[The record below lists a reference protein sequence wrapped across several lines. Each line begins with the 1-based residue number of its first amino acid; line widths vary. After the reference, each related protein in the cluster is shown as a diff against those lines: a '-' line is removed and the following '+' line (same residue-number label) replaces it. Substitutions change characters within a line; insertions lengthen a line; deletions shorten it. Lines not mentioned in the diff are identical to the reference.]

1 MSYRVAAYPSTP
13 PEGENQ
19 ASISVEWDTLGEAV
33 DSFVAMVESFD
44 GEFSKRQFVIMLKLM
59 LGDYIHNTF
68 QMLSGDEQT
77 VITISK
83 I

>member
-13 PEGENQ
+13 PDGENQ
-19 ASISVEWDTLGEAV
+19 PSVSVEWDTLGEAV

-44 GEFSKRQFVIMLKLM
+44 GEFSKRQIVIMLKLM

-68 QMLSGDEQT
+68 QMLSGDERT

>member
-1 MSYRVAAYPSTP
+1 MSYRVAAYPN
-13 PEGENQ
+13 GESEPNV
-19 ASISVEWDTLGEAV
+19 SVEWDTLSEAV

-44 GEFSKRQFVIMLKLM
+44 GEFSKRQIVIMLKLM